1 MIEGVKEVERSMGRG
16 SEDRDEAIGR
26 GRRVWRREEACCI
39 LVKGRNER
47 GNGGGRV

>member
-26 GRRVWRREEACCI
+26 GRRVWRRVCCI